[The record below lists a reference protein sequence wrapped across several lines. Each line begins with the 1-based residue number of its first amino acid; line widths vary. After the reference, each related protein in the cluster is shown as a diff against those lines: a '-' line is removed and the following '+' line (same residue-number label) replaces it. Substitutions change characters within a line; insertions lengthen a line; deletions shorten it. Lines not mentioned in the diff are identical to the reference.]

1 MPRAMEEPHDDG
13 IIEAMGITR
22 PVYEE
27 MTLIL
32 GRLPVIDDISTLLA
46 MWDSNGRQ
54 QSLLGWLKGMRHE
67 ANPEAYVYSGTDTS
81 HKEIRE
87 PRVAECIEIAH
98 SLSDVAVG
106 QSFVTAGH
114 SCLHELLYMVG
125 DVSSLFLDSEYARR
139 CLHLASDPVA
149 MENHEEEREYI
160 TVIVDAM
167 RSAGLVTSIREVA
180 RGGLFATLVALGGG
194 ELGFDILTP
203 REVRLDAFLFGEEP
217 GRFVVSL
224 AEKCDDEFLLKLDE
238 ARLNCCFLGRVT
250 KGRVLVDGTDF
261 GPVGEYGFVRGA
273 ERT

>member
-1 MPRAMEEPHDDG
+1 MPRAMEEPLDDG

-125 DVSSLFLDSEYARR
+125 DDSEYARR

-160 TVIVDAM
+160 TIIVDAM
-167 RSAGLVTSIREVA
+167 RSASLVTSIREVA

-261 GPVGEYGFVRGA
+261 GPVGEYGFARGV